1 MSNMTVLH
9 HPAAEDVQQQ
19 FTLAPRLSSLKG
31 KTIALIDNHK
41 KNADLY
47 LNEVSHLLKSQYGVA
62 EIVHYRKD
70 SQSMPTPTAIMD
82 DLTRRCDALIHGI
95 AD

>member
-1 MSNMTVLH
+1 MSAITVL
-9 HPAAEDVQQQ
+9 HPAAEDVQQKHS
-19 FTLAPRLSSLKG
+19 LAARLASLQG
-31 KTIALIDNHK
+31 TTIGLIDNHK

-47 LNEVSHLLKSQYGVA
+47 LEEVSRLLKSEYGVK

-70 SQSMPTPTAIMD
+70 SQSMPTPTAVMD
-82 DLTRRCDALIHGI
+82 DLAKRCDAIIHGI